1 MSEQESSTINLVI
14 IGSGPAG
21 YTAAI
26 YAARA
31 GMNPVVLT
39 GALSAGGALMTTT
52 EVENFPGFPE
62 GVQGPELME
71 KMRQQAE
78 KFGAVLIAEDAV
90 SVDLS
95 GPIKRIIDSDDQI
108 YLAKTV
114 IVATGS
120 AYRKLGIAD
129 ETRLSGR
136 GVSWCATCDGFFFR
150 DKDIAVVGGGDSAL
164 EEALFLTKFAR
175 SVTIIHRRDA
185 FRASAII
192 QERARQDSKIRF
204 ELNATVVGI
213 TGETAVNGL
222 VLQDTVTGQTRTLP
236 VEGLFIAIGHEPRNE
251 LLTGQIELDERGYV
265 KVAGLGTTTNLPGV
279 FACGDLV
286 DHTYRQAITAAA
298 SGCRAALDVQTYLA
312 DLG

>member
-1 MSEQESSTINLVI
+1 MS
-14 IGSGPAG
+14 
-21 YTAAI
+21 
-26 YAARA
+26 
-31 GMNPVVLT
+31 
-39 GALSAGGALMTTT
+39 
-52 EVENFPGFPE
+52 F
-62 GVQGPELME
+62 
-71 KMRQQAE
+71 
-78 KFGAVLIAEDAV
+78 
-90 SVDLS
+90 
-95 GPIKRIIDSDDQI
+95 
-108 YLAKTV
+108 
-114 IVATGS
+114 
-120 AYRKLGIAD
+120 
-129 ETRLSGR
+129 
-136 GVSWCATCDGFFFR
+136 
-150 DKDIAVVGGGDSAL
+150 
-164 EEALFLTKFAR
+164 FLTKFAR